1 MRPVPEGPAAIL
13 AADVECLNVGER
25 AQVDDPEAKDSLEKV
40 AAEVRVCPKCELAR
54 TRTKAVP
61 GEGNPHAR
69 VMLIGEGPGWHEDQQ
84 GRPFVG
90 NAGKFL
96 NELLAKAG
104 LEREDVFITNVVKC
118 RPPGNRDPLPD
129 EIAACAPYLE
139 RQIALIDPEVIVTLG
154 RFSMAR
160 WFPGERISRIHGQP
174 KREGRRLIVPMY
186 HPAAALHQAALRG
199 AIEEDFAKLPRFLA
213 ELEQQREVE
222 SAREEPPPSQMTLF

>member
-1 MRPVPEGPAAIL
+1 MV
-13 AADVECLNVGER
+13 VERDER
-25 AQVDDPEAKDSLEKV
+25 TTDDLEQV

-61 GEGNPHAR
+61 GEGQPRTR

-84 GRPFVG
+84 VRPFVG

-104 LEREDVFITNVVKC
+104 LRREEVFITNVVKC

-139 RQIALIDPEVIVTLG
+139 RQIAAIDPEIIVTLG

-160 WFPGERISRIHGQP
+160 WFAGERISKIHGQP
-174 KREGRRLIVPMY
+174 KRDGKRLIVPMY
-186 HPAAALHQAALRG
+186 HPAAALHQSALRG
-199 AIEEDFAKLPRFLA
+199 AIEEDFAKLPKILA
-213 ELEQQREVE
+213 EAEREREVATE
-222 SAREEPPPSQMTLF
+222 RAKPPSEQMTLF

>member
-1 MRPVPEGPAAIL
+1 VSEADEGGQGA
-13 AADVECLNVGER
+13 
-25 AQVDDPEAKDSLEKV
+25 LEQV

-54 TRTKAVP
+54 TRTHAVP
-61 GEGNPHAR
+61 GEGDPNAR

-84 GRPFVG
+84 GRPFIG

-104 LEREDVFITNVVKC
+104 LGRDDVFITNVVKC

-139 RQIALIDPEVIVTLG
+139 RQIAAIDPEVIVTLG

-174 KREGRRLIVPMY
+174 KRDGKRLVVPMY
-186 HPAAALHQAALRG
+186 HPAAALHQGALRG
-199 AIEEDFAKLPRFLA
+199 AIEEDFAKLPRILA
-213 ELEQQREVE
+213 EAERDREIEQ
-222 SAREEPPPSQMTLF
+222 ARDRPRGEQMSMF

>member
-1 MRPVPEGPAAIL
+1 MVA
-13 AADVECLNVGER
+13 
-25 AQVDDPEAKDSLEKV
+25 EAKERDGGELEQV
-40 AAEVRVCPKCELAR
+40 AAEVRVCPKCELSR

-61 GEGNPHAR
+61 GEGPVTAR

-104 LEREDVFITNVVKC
+104 LRREDVFITNVVKC

-139 RQIALIDPEVIVTLG
+139 RQIATIDPEVIVTLG

-174 KREGRRLIVPMY
+174 KRDGKRLIVPMY
-186 HPAAALHQAALRG
+186 HPAAALHQGALRG
-199 AIEEDFAKLPRFLA
+199 AIEEDFAKLPKFLA
-213 ELEQQREVE
+213 EVE
-222 SAREEPPPSQMTLF
+222 RAREAEAERSSPASEKMSMF